1 MSNHP
6 YENLREER
14 GAASLQSAPR
24 EEEGC
29 LVSLSM
35 PCEAMSSIISVV
47 NDHLAFENSS
57 QRGGDDVATRSLEN
71 RARTLPIPE
80 LVSDSE
86 DDPAD
91 DNVSSDTLTDNGV
104 SSVTMCRICHEGDQE
119 ESLVS
124 LCSCSG
130 TMGYLHVSCLEHW
143 LNNKNVDVCEL
154 CGQRFPMAAQP
165 SNVLGFFHW
174 VSQGVPREEESC
186 RVSWSSPSS
195 SQCPEARSV
204 RHSPYISNFTE
215 SSISPGVNDPPT
227 FANSSLNGGDGDVAR
242 SKDDKVPPL
251 GIPELVSDSE
261 NDPADDNVSLDKPTG
276 SCNEDGSSE
285 VMCRIC
291 REGVEE
297 EPLVSPCS
305 CSGTIGFMHVSC
317 LEHWLN
323 SQNVDVCE
331 LCAPREEESCLV
343 PSPCDSRSSMSS
355 AVNDQPAFE
364 NSSQK
369 GGDDVAAWSQD
380 NRAPSLPEP
389 ELVSDSEDDPTDD
402 NVSSDTPTD
411 NGAGSNGAMCRI
423 CHEGY
428 QEEQL
433 VSLCSCSGTMG
444 FVHVSCLER
453 WINEKSVDFCEL
465 CGQRFP
471 MAARR
476 GDVLRL
482 CDWHNMFLAWQYAH
496 PGRRI
501 LTVPSARVVTLGR
514 TERGNDERAAA
525 EPATSGRRRRR

>member
-1 MSNHP
+1 MSSEQHKNP
-6 YENLREER
+6 KADTS
-14 GAASLQSAPR
+14 AASLQS
-24 EEEGC
+24 
-29 LVSLSM
+29 
-35 PCEAMSSIISVV
+35 
-47 NDHLAFENSS
+47 
-57 QRGGDDVATRSLEN
+57 
-71 RARTLPIPE
+71 
-80 LVSDSE
+80 
-86 DDPAD
+86 
-91 DNVSSDTLTDNGV
+91 
-104 SSVTMCRICHEGDQE
+104 
-119 ESLVS
+119 
-124 LCSCSG
+124 
-130 TMGYLHVSCLEHW
+130 
-143 LNNKNVDVCEL
+143 
-154 CGQRFPMAAQP
+154 
-165 SNVLGFFHW
+165 
-174 VSQGVPREEESC
+174 
-186 RVSWSSPSS
+186 
-195 SQCPEARSV
+195 
-204 RHSPYISNFTE
+204 
-215 SSISPGVNDPPT
+215 
-227 FANSSLNGGDGDVAR
+227 
-242 SKDDKVPPL
+242 
-251 GIPELVSDSE
+251 
-261 NDPADDNVSLDKPTG
+261 
-276 SCNEDGSSE
+276 
-285 VMCRIC
+285 
-291 REGVEE
+291 
-297 EPLVSPCS
+297 
-305 CSGTIGFMHVSC
+305 
-317 LEHWLN
+317 
-323 SQNVDVCE
+323 
-331 LCAPREEESCLV
+331 APREEESCLV

-476 GDVLRL
+476 GDVLRFIHWVSQSTLRLRRALLRDFLLSVALIMVTVASIAFFLRLVLSEERHWDRFFEWVYYGLLLYLMVCVLLYLYLLMFDRL